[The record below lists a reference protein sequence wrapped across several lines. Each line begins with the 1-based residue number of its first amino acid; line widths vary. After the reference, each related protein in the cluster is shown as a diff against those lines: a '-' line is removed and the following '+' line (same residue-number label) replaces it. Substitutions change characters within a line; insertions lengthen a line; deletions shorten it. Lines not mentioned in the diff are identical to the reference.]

1 MNNLNLLTGRAI
13 SILAEPKPLP
23 GEVTDAIDTVKLW
36 VQGIGGGVAVIGL
49 LILAISLFFANRNGQ
64 GQEFM
69 GKVGWWIAGAVLFGL
84 AGVIAP
90 IFLGF

>member
-1 MNNLNLLTGRAI
+1 MNTVTAHAI
-13 SILAEPKPLP
+13 NIMAKAKPLP

-36 VQGIGGGVAVIGL
+36 VQGIGGGIAIIGL
-49 LILAISLFFANRNGQ
+49 LILAIGLFFAHRHGS

-69 GKVGWWIAGAVLFGL
+69 GKLGWWIAGAVLFGL

>member
-1 MNNLNLLTGRAI
+1 MNTLNLFAARSLN
-13 SILAEPKPLP
+13 ILAEPKPLP
-23 GEVTDAIDTVKLW
+23 AEVTDAIDTVKLW

-49 LILAISLFFANRNGQ
+49 LILAITLFFSHRHGQ

-69 GKVGWWIAGAVLFGL
+69 GKFGWWIAGAVLFGL

>member
-1 MNNLNLLTGRAI
+1 MNTLNLLAGRTATI
-13 SILAEPKPLP
+13 MAEPKPLP
-23 GEVTDAIDTVKLW
+23 PEVTDAIDTVKLW
-36 VQGIGGGVAVIGL
+36 VQGIGGGIAIIGL
-49 LILAISLFFANRNGQ
+49 LILAIGLFFAHRHGQ

-69 GKVGWWIAGAVLFGL
+69 GNLGWWIAGAVLFGL

>member
-1 MNNLNLLTGRAI
+1 MNTLNLLAGRTI
-13 SILAEPKPLP
+13 SILSEPKPLP
-23 GEVTDAIDTVKLW
+23 AEVTDALDTVKLW
-36 VQGIGGGVAVIGL
+36 VQGIGGGIAVIGL
-49 LILAISLFFANRNGQ
+49 LILAISLFFANRHGQ

-90 IFLGF
+90 VFLGF

>member
-1 MNNLNLLTGRAI
+1 MNTVTAHAVNIMTKA
-13 SILAEPKPLP
+13 KPLP

-36 VQGIGGGVAVIGL
+36 VQGIGGGIAIIGL
-49 LILAISLFFANRNGQ
+49 LILAIGLFFAHRHGS

-69 GKVGWWIAGAVLFGL
+69 GKLGWWIAGAVLFGL